1 MIKPEE
7 FKKYAIK
14 HRGINSNAFDQYTR
28 AITNMTRSVIEER
41 EMPFRE
47 VDVFSRLML
56 ERIIFIGTAIDEVVA
71 DVIQAQLLF
80 LDSVDSSKDI
90 QIYFNTP
97 GGTIYGGLGIYDTM
111 QYINPDIACT
121 CTGIAASMGAVLLA
135 AGTKGKRSALKHSR
149 IMLHQPYGYTGGQ
162 ASDIE
167 IAVEHLKTIQQDLYE
182 VISLHT
188 GQPIDKIE
196 KDVDR
201 DFWMRP
207 EQAKEYG
214 LIDTII
220 GFNPRKDI
228 TKNKTNNNE

>member
-7 FKKYAIK
+7 FRKYAIK
-14 HRGINSNAFDQYTR
+14 HKGLNSNAFDQYTKT
-28 AITNMTRSVIEER
+28 ITNMTRSVIEER

-56 ERIIFIGTAIDEVVA
+56 ERIIFIGTTIDEVVA

-80 LDSVDSSKDI
+80 LDSVDPNKDI

-167 IAVEHLKTIQQDLYE
+167 IDVEHLKTVQQDLYE
-182 VISLHT
+182 VIALHS
-188 GQPIDKIE
+188 GQPVEKIAV
-196 KDVDR
+196 DVDR

-207 EQAKEYG
+207 EAAKEYG

-220 GFNPRKDI
+220 GFNPRKEI
-228 TKNKTNNNE
+228 KK